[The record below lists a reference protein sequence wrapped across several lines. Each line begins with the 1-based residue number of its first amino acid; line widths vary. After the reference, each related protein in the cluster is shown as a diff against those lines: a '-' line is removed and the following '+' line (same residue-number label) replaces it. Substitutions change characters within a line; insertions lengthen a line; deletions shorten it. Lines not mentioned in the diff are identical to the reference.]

1 MKEVLEVFF
10 FGLESVSY
18 QTNTLI
24 NALQISVCEIEDTAS
39 WMPSVRLCSISGLL
53 LYALSCNM
61 PHR

>member
-24 NALQISVCEIEDTAS
+24 NALQISVCEIEDAAS
-39 WMPSVRLCSISGLL
+39 
-53 LYALSCNM
+53 
-61 PHR
+61 